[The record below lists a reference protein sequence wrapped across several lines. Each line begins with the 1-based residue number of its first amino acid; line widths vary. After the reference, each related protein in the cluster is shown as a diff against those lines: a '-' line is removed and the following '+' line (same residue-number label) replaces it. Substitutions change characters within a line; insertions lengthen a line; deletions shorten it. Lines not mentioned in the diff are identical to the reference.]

1 MEIYVTDRR
10 VIEVSYYNPVVIQS
24 VIPVVK
30 LLSLKEIKV
39 IVKDGMEEYAGF
51 YIDKGKWLVGAIR
64 FTNMELVYYRT
75 DDPDDENRFTY
86 IPAWRLRKNG
96 NQQLYYIVNA
106 IDGSVIR
113 DWESTWDLSE
123 DWVV

>member
-1 MEIYVTDRR
+1 M
-10 VIEVSYYNPVVIQS
+10 SYYNPVVIQS
-24 VIPVVK
+24 VIPGVK
-30 LLSLKEIKV
+30 LLSLKEIKG
-39 IVKDGMEEYAGF
+39 IVKDGMKEYAGF
-51 YIDKGKWLVGAIR
+51 CIDKGKWLVGVIR
-64 FTNMELVYYRT
+64 FTNMELVYYHM

-113 DWESTWDLSE
+113 DWESTWNFSE